1 MQGNAER
8 VETSVDNAQVIHDV
22 VNSYNSLCYF
32 DVFFRV
38 FVVGMIALAE
48 VIAESKTILRMD
60 IRENEPY
67 VGGLMALSLSLKVNE
82 SLVRIDL
89 DKELKKEPVSLQCR
103 ESDVDDAMNSLY

>member
-1 MQGNAER
+1 MLFLTCFCVA
-8 VETSVDNAQVIHDV
+8 
-22 VNSYNSLCYF
+22 
-32 DVFFRV
+32 
-38 FVVGMIALAE
+38 VVGMIALAE

-89 DKELKKEPVSLQCR
+89 DKELKKEPVGLYHCLDSPYNTNLLSSR
-103 ESDVDDAMNSLY
+103 EVKEL

>member
-1 MQGNAER
+1 
-8 VETSVDNAQVIHDV
+8 
-22 VNSYNSLCYF
+22 
-32 DVFFRV
+32 
-38 FVVGMIALAE
+38 MIALAE

-89 DKELKKEPVSLQCR
+89 DKELKKEPVRLSLSKFYFSKLQFR
-103 ESDVDDAMNSLY
+103 ERDVDEAINCLY